1 MVGRDVNA
9 GSIPGSTPHDS
20 YTPRQ
25 LEILAAATR
34 VFAQYGYRGGTI
46 ARIAAESGLS
56 QAGLLHHFSDK
67 DALLMAVIE
76 LRHQDNRDLFLPAI
90 DRGEMVVDAVMSV
103 LRANARD
110 PGLIRLFAM
119 LSTEALNPDH
129 PAHQYFVEFVARE
142 LAEIADA
149 AVVNQAAG
157 LLRDDIAADDVARL
171 IVAVADGARFQS
183 LLAGGPI
190 EHWRTLM
197 LLRNTLAGPRCG
209 PPPDWAV
216 EQGHAST

>member
-1 MVGRDVNA
+1 M
-9 GSIPGSTPHDS
+9 
-20 YTPRQ
+20 
-25 LEILAAATR
+25 
-34 VFAQYGYRGGTI
+34 FAQYGYQGGTV

-56 QAGLLHHFSDK
+56 QAGLLHHFPNK
-67 DALLMAVIE
+67 DAILMAVIE
-76 LRHQDNRDLFLPAI
+76 LRHQENRDLFLPAI
-90 DRGEMVVDAVMSV
+90 DRGEMLIDVVVAV
-103 LRANARD
+103 LRANARN
-110 PGLIRLFAM
+110 PELIRLFAM

-149 AVVNQAAG
+149 AVANQAAG
-157 LLRDDIAADDVARL
+157 LLRDDIAADDIARL
-171 IVAVADGARFQS
+171 VVAVADGARYQS

-209 PPPDWAV
+209 PPPDQAV